1 MKGLFLLLAMLACSA
16 NVLWAQDTIR
26 FGDTNSRYIFP
37 PLVPY
42 DTSIDLFYF
51 SYSEGQSSRIWSHSG
66 NFLQEFTSY
75 MGYIVDEPTIIYG
88 IAAAVSSFHPPFVF
102 CLGNASQYTQY
113 SIGLFDFEAYAM
125 LVQKEG
131 DQYYHADSAR
141 WHNQLPNR
149 YVVFPQSDLYVPDI
163 GDTTVSTYEFYFPEP
178 CVVQDTFG
186 VGIWFTYIEAIDSIA
201 TQMAFVSGYFGGTN
215 TKSQFRIDEYLNI
228 EEGICSRGY
237 SLTPEYER
245 MICLFPIIA
254 PPDTDSFG
262 CPRVENFRLIGQ
274 YRDGIPTFDWDTQ
287 VGQSQFQVAYG
298 PADGDPDSYTVLT
311 ATSQP
316 YLLSAQ
322 DLDPTVVYA
331 ARCRGGCQHICP
343 LHDTVS
349 WSEWSDTV
357 HFCTSALD
365 IVPVEGGLAFTLS
378 PNPARESVTVTVG
391 EGIALPCTVGL
402 RDEAG
407 HELLR
412 QRMEGRE
419 TTLSTKGLPAGLY
432 LVTLDTQKGSS
443 TQKLVVER

>member
-1 MKGLFLLLAMLACSA
+1 
-16 NVLWAQDTIR
+16 
-26 FGDTNSRYIFP
+26 
-37 PLVPY
+37 
-42 DTSIDLFYF
+42 
-51 SYSEGQSSRIWSHSG
+51 
-66 NFLQEFTSY
+66 

-88 IAAAVSSFHPPFVF
+88 IAATASDNPPFI
-102 CLGNASQYTQY
+102 QY
-113 SIGLFDFEAYAM
+113 SNYGTVYHSRLGQCDFEAYAM

-149 YVVFPQSDLYVPDI
+149 YVVYPQHRTDFPDI

-178 CVVQDTFG
+178 CVVRDTFG
-186 VGIWFTYIEAIDSIA
+186 VGIWFTYLETIDSISNA
-201 TQMAFVSGYFGGTN
+201 VVFSMGTVGGRN
-215 TKSQFRIDEYLNI
+215 IKPQFIIL
-228 EEGICSRGY
+228 EGFSVREDIYSHSYDTSRTEAIGGF
-237 SLTPEYER
+237 
-245 MICLFPIIA
+245 FPIIA
-254 PPDTDSFG
+254 PPDTDSFE
-262 CPRVENFRLIGQ
+262 CPSVENFRLSGHN
-274 YRDGIPTFDWDTQ
+274 REGMPTFDWDTQ

-311 ATSQP
+311 ATSRP

-331 ARCRGGCQHICP
+331 ARCRGGCLHSCS
-343 LHDTVS
+343 LHDNTLF

-357 HFCTSALD
+357 QFCTSALD